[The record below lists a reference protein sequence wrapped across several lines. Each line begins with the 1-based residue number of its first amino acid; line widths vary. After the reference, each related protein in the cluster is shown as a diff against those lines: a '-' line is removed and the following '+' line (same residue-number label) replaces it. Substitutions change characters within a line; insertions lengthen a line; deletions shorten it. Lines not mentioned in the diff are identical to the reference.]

1 MNETIPKRSL
11 GSIETLSLNL
21 DEFKMKDEINFNK
34 LTLLIG
40 ANGTGKTLINVMNWA
55 LTTAINIHILTKND
69 LKDTLNEILSKSV
82 DTKFTGILRIA
93 FSSNVEM
100 IAELE
105 NGNVLKAEVHNLT
118 DDIIPINIKYMST
131 NMRTFNQIN
140 QYIKTKKLLTSVAN
154 ADEIFEIYKFYDIYL
169 VESYLQHLSGKKTI
183 SVNCGSDFDEKLE
196 AIKFLRLNEDET
208 EIEYGIE
215 ENGGL
220 VFKSTSSLSNGEQ
233 SMLNMLV
240 YPKL

>member
-1 MNETIPKRSL
+1 MNETTPKRSL

-21 DEFKMKDEINFNK
+21 EEFKMKDEINFNK
-34 LTLLIG
+34 LTLLVG
-40 ANGTGKTLINVMNWA
+40 QNGTGKTLVNIMNWA

-69 LKDTLNEILSKSV
+69 LKDTLDYILSKSV
-82 DTKFTGILRIA
+82 NTKFTGTLRIA

-131 NMRTFNQIN
+131 NMRTFTQIN

-154 ADEIFEIYKFYDIYL
+154 ADEVFEIYKFYDIYL

-183 SVNCGSDFDEKLE
+183 PVDCGSDFDKKLE
-196 AIKFLRLNEDET
+196 DIKFLRLNEDET
-208 EIEYGIE
+208 EIEYGFE
-215 ENGGL
+215 ENGRL